1 MKLSGD
7 RTHYHPLRRYHK
19 RKAMY
24 QCCYVWHY
32 ELICYKL
39 GHQPVLALY
48 FISENNT

>member
-1 MKLSGD
+1 
-7 RTHYHPLRRYHK
+7 
-19 RKAMY
+19 MY

-48 FISENNT
+48 FISVNNT